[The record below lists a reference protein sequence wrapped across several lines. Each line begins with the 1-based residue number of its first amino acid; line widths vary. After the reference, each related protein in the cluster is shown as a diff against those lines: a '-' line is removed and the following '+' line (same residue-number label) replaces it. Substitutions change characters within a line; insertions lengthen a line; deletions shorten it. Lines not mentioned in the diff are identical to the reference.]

1 MRFVLA
7 ITILTV
13 SATAAQATEDR
24 YGPTRDRSRAASG
37 QGVAA
42 PYTGPMLTWTGKTP
56 APMAASA
63 APAMPQAVA
72 PWAGP
77 VAAVTGQ
84 RAAPYPSMAAQAP
97 IATDYGPAPQIG
109 QPNLPNSL
117 YDRPAVPPM
126 AAAPSAPT
134 PRYEPPVS
142 LQAAAPAGQ
151 RAAPYPSTSAQVPI
165 AAYGTVPEAA
175 PKPALSTSLYGRP
188 AAAPAA
194 VAPTAPAPRYEPP
207 ARPQAAAP
215 AGQRAAPYPSM
226 SAQAPTAAALGPD
239 PQVSPKPAPPT
250 SLNDRPAAAPVAAAT
265 PARPQ
270 AAAAPAP
277 SAPKPVRAPAAP
289 GRSKAYSVLREFG
302 GVPDPIDIPPPTSYW
317 ATRADTAP
325 VDAVEV
331 SLAPDGGVGSEEVD
345 GATGEDEASEA
356 ARRRERDWNRARAA
370 EARR

>member
-13 SATAAQATEDR
+13 SATAAQAAEDR

-63 APAMPQAVA
+63 APAMPQAFA

-151 RAAPYPSTSAQVPI
+151 RAAPYPS
-165 AAYGTVPEAA
+165 
-175 PKPALSTSLYGRP
+175 
-188 AAAPAA
+188 
-194 VAPTAPAPRYEPP
+194 
-207 ARPQAAAP
+207 
-215 AGQRAAPYPSM
+215 M

-270 AAAAPAP
+270 AAVAPAP
-277 SAPKPVRAPAAP
+277 ATPKPVRAPADA

>member
-13 SATAAQATEDR
+13 SATAAQAAEDR

-126 AAAPSAPT
+126 AAAPSTPA
-134 PRYEPPVS
+134 PRYEAPVS
-142 LQAAAPAGQ
+142 RRAAAPDGQ

-188 AAAPAA
+188 AAAP
-194 VAPTAPAPRYEPP
+194 V
-207 ARPQAAAP
+207 AAAP

-317 ATRADTAP
+317 ATRADAPP

-331 SLAPDGGVGSEEVD
+331 SLAPDGGVGAEEVD
-345 GATGEDEASEA
+345 GAAGEDEASEA